1 MIYCIVSGHV
11 LSCHRQA
18 QSYQCTYTDVLQEC
32 TVQQVLYSVQC
43 TVNEM
48 RSMNG
53 IVSGVSMKVIDVDD
67 RYTIMDFLDD
77 NFLSIGIWNLVV
89 NKTHAV
95 HTVYDRFLKSEMEQT
110 LQDSSIEFQKCI
122 LKKKNLNFASVPI
135 LGIIKL
141 FTGSDH
147 LFTPMFG
154 RCLINLCSAVLVYLP
169 TICISTVFP
178 KSPHNP

>member
-1 MIYCIVSGHV
+1 
-11 LSCHRQA
+11 
-18 QSYQCTYTDVLQEC
+18 
-32 TVQQVLYSVQC
+32 
-43 TVNEM
+43 
-48 RSMNG
+48 MNG

-95 HTVYDRFLKSEMEQT
+95 H
-110 LQDSSIEFQKCI
+110 EFQKCI

-147 LFTPMFG
+147 LFTPIVG
-154 RCLINLCSAVLVYLP
+154 RCSPVLVYLP